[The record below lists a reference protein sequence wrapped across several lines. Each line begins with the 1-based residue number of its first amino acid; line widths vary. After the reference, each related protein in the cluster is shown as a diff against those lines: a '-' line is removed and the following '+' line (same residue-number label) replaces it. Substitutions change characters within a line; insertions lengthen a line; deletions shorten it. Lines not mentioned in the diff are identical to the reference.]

1 MCLLTL
7 LQYDVVIGV
16 RITEK
21 KIETQLGYWD
31 NVMTSEHMERMGQ
44 AYVKIVDM
52 ILSGEER
59 TLSELDS

>member
-1 MCLLTL
+1 MLTL